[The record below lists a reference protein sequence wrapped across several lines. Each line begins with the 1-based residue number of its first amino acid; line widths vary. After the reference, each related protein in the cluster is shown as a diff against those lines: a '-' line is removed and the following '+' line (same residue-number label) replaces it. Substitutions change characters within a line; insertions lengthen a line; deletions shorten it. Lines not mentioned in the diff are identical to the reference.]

1 MTFWPFFSEIID
13 FLKNYP
19 SRFGIKG
26 LIDRPGCRKLP
37 CPSSWSLICLG
48 EELYTKEKFFFKFF
62 GIGTKIQYTYCV
74 YFLDNGIRYAYVFS
88 LLLGAIGFV
97 LSFFVWFEEVQREV
111 ARVTLV
117 LFNQVGLF
125 QNVFVMSVIVNIL

>member
-1 MTFWPFFSEIID
+1 M
-13 FLKNYP
+13 
-19 SRFGIKG
+19 
-26 LIDRPGCRKLP
+26 
-37 CPSSWSLICLG
+37 
-48 EELYTKEKFFFKFF
+48 
-62 GIGTKIQYTYCV
+62 
-74 YFLDNGIRYAYVFS
+74 YFLDNGILYAYVFS

>member
-1 MTFWPFFSEIID
+1 M
-13 FLKNYP
+13 
-19 SRFGIKG
+19 
-26 LIDRPGCRKLP
+26 
-37 CPSSWSLICLG
+37 
-48 EELYTKEKFFFKFF
+48 
-62 GIGTKIQYTYCV
+62 

-97 LSFFVWFEEVQREV
+97 LNFFVWFEEVQREV

-117 LFNQVGLF
+117 LFNQVDLF

>member
-1 MTFWPFFSEIID
+1 M
-13 FLKNYP
+13 
-19 SRFGIKG
+19 
-26 LIDRPGCRKLP
+26 
-37 CPSSWSLICLG
+37 
-48 EELYTKEKFFFKFF
+48 
-62 GIGTKIQYTYCV
+62 
-74 YFLDNGIRYAYVFS
+74 YFLHNGIRYAYVFS

-97 LSFFVWFEEVQREV
+97 LSFFVCFEEVQREV

>member
-1 MTFWPFFSEIID
+1 M
-13 FLKNYP
+13 
-19 SRFGIKG
+19 
-26 LIDRPGCRKLP
+26 
-37 CPSSWSLICLG
+37 
-48 EELYTKEKFFFKFF
+48 
-62 GIGTKIQYTYCV
+62 
-74 YFLDNGIRYAYVFS
+74 YFLDNGIRNAYVFS

-97 LSFFVWFEEVQREV
+97 LRFFVWFEEVQREV

>member
-1 MTFWPFFSEIID
+1 M
-13 FLKNYP
+13 
-19 SRFGIKG
+19 
-26 LIDRPGCRKLP
+26 
-37 CPSSWSLICLG
+37 
-48 EELYTKEKFFFKFF
+48 
-62 GIGTKIQYTYCV
+62 

-97 LSFFVWFEEVQREV
+97 LIFFVWFEEVQREV
-111 ARVTLV
+111 ARVMLV

>member
-1 MTFWPFFSEIID
+1 M
-13 FLKNYP
+13 
-19 SRFGIKG
+19 
-26 LIDRPGCRKLP
+26 
-37 CPSSWSLICLG
+37 
-48 EELYTKEKFFFKFF
+48 
-62 GIGTKIQYTYCV
+62 

-125 QNVFVMSVIVNIL
+125 QNVFVMSVIVNILVIFAMHTITLLH

>member
-1 MTFWPFFSEIID
+1 M
-13 FLKNYP
+13 
-19 SRFGIKG
+19 
-26 LIDRPGCRKLP
+26 
-37 CPSSWSLICLG
+37 
-48 EELYTKEKFFFKFF
+48 
-62 GIGTKIQYTYCV
+62 

-97 LSFFVWFEEVQREV
+97 LSFFVWFEAVQRKV